1 MGQLISGLAADSY
14 EALEADSYEAGLSNE
29 QKLKAERLKRAK
41 MFVAMLKPGPQAAKQ
56 APRMMSIT
64 AVPVPVIDTNTK
76 KLQTCLSYMILLT
89 MSVSTQTQIQ

>member
-1 MGQLISGLAADSY
+1 MGQLISGLAAAS
-14 EALEADSYEAGLSNE
+14 EADSYEAGLSKE

-56 APRMMSIT
+56 APPMMSIT

-76 KLQTCLSYMILLT
+76 KLQTGLSYMILLT
-89 MSVSTQTQIQ
+89 MSVSTQTQIR